1 MVTDKSPERI
11 RQVAAELGAE
21 SLLLPEV
28 LRNTRIVSYE
38 EGETM
43 MTSGDPVEEVSVLFR
58 GAMRVYSVSESGKL
72 VTVAVARP
80 PEMFG
85 DIEFLQGRDTLHSVV
100 AETQS
105 EVLCFALRDVRT
117 YLAEHVVFSRM
128 ICNNLI
134 EKLYNTSSN
143 YSRVLQYPTKTL
155 LAQYLLRSREA
166 DGIVSCKSRELAE
179 YLGVTPRHI
188 SRLITEL
195 VEEGAV
201 ARESGRRLRVTDPER
216 LRACM
221 DQLLQK

>member
-117 YLAEHVVFSRM
+117 YLAENVVFYRM

-179 YLGVTPRHI
+179 YLGVAPRHI

>member
-1 MVTDKSPERI
+1 MVTDKSPDRI

-105 EVLCFALRDVRT
+105 EVLCFALRDVR
-117 YLAEHVVFSRM
+117 
-128 ICNNLI
+128 I

>member
-1 MVTDKSPERI
+1 M
-11 RQVAAELGAE
+11 
-21 SLLLPEV
+21 
-28 LRNTRIVSYE
+28 
-38 EGETM
+38 
-43 MTSGDPVEEVSVLFR
+43 
-58 GAMRVYSVSESGKL
+58 
-72 VTVAVARP
+72 
-80 PEMFG
+80 
-85 DIEFLQGRDTLHSVV
+85 V

-117 YLAEHVVFSRM
+117 YLAENVVFYRM